1 MNPEV
6 MGLSAALG
14 IALIASVTDIRERRI
29 PNALVLVGLVVAAAI
44 AVIGGRWM
52 DALIGSGFGMA
63 VLVLPRLIARDAVGL
78 GDIKLVGVLGL
89 GAGIS
94 GIVVVVG
101 LAVAAATPVVLWARR
116 KRGHFRPLP
125 FAPFL
130 AMGVVGCMAVRFA
143 AGGG

>member
-1 MNPEV
+1 MSP
-6 MGLSAALG
+6 GLPGLLVALG
-14 IALIASVTDIRERRI
+14 VALAASVTDVRERRI
-29 PNALVLVGLVVAAAI
+29 PNALVLVGLVVAGAI
-44 AVIGGRWM
+44 AVLGGRWL
-52 DALIGSGFGMA
+52 DSLIGSGLGMA

-94 GIVVVVG
+94 GIVVIVG
-101 LAVAAATPVVLWARR
+101 LAVAAATPVILWASR
-116 KRGHFRPLP
+116 KGHHFRPLP

-130 AMGVVGCMAVRFA
+130 AMGVVGCMAVHFA